1 MTNGLTLTVCTGTS
15 YTVAPLRPI
24 WNEPPGMLMYS
35 GLNVTGFGAGLFG
48 FSGTGFSGTGFS
60 GFGFAGVGLL
70 GHKTQAPTPPP
81 INTNTM
87 TAAITYGNIFFFA
100 PAAAGWAINV
110 G

>member
-1 MTNGLTLTVCTGTS
+1 MTKDLTFTLCTGRS
-15 YTVAPLRPI
+15 ATVAPLRPI
-24 WNEPPGMLMYS
+24 WNVPPGMLMYS

-48 FSGTGFSGTGFS
+48 FSATGFS

-70 GHKTQAPTPPP
+70 GHKTQAPTPTP

-87 TAAITYGNIFFFA
+87 TAAITYGNMFFFA